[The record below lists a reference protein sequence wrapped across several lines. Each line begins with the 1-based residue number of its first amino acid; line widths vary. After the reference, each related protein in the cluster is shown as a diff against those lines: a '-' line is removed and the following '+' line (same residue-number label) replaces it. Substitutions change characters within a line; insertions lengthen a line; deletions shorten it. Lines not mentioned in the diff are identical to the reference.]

1 MFTEIVQ
8 GKGKQNIS
16 SNFAEVFRLFYRR
29 TEYKCFYVTPRDIH
43 IEQNIIIDV
52 LSVIHIHM
60 MRMVADGLEIG
71 EQGIKLMIK

>member
-1 MFTEIVQ
+1 M
-8 GKGKQNIS
+8 
-16 SNFAEVFRLFYRR
+16 FYRR

-71 EQGIKLMIK
+71 EQGIKLMTK